1 MAIVTPPV
9 GVLDLDI
16 HTTLETDPSRDPSSP
31 VHALAAPITSPFLC
45 LDSSEPSGDFSDSD
59 SPDSLSPPD
68 SHETIIPEPSGIP
81 RRHAILVLPSQEIPF
96 GRSYHTHPDGARMLL
111 TARKRVHPFLAR
123 ILANRR
129 RFHSSSSVPPRKRR
143 RASPYSSSS
152 ATHSSSPVSV
162 GPSRKRCRSPTAD
175 SLLLASIY

>member
-1 MAIVTPPV
+1 MFASVISISFDSSEESVGSSTSWVILFGTIPTIIPADVSTIVPAVLEVMAIVTPPV

-68 SHETIIPEPSGIP
+68 SHETVI
-81 RRHAILVLPSQEIPF
+81 
-96 GRSYHTHPDGARMLL
+96 AR
-111 TARKRVHPFLAR
+111 
-123 ILANRR
+123 
-129 RFHSSSSVPPRKRR
+129 
-143 RASPYSSSS
+143 
-152 ATHSSSPVSV
+152 
-162 GPSRKRCRSPTAD
+162 
-175 SLLLASIY
+175 